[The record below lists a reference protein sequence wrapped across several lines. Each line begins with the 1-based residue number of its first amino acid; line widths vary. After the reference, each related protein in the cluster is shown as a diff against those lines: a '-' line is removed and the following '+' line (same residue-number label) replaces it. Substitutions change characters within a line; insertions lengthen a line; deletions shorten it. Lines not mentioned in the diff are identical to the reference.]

1 MTYATHS
8 FELSK
13 PDDKG
18 VTLKSHL
25 EQVERQT
32 GIRPKELDLPK
43 FPELLVS
50 VWRIFIELS
59 NTRGQGMTGGAN
71 ITFEQMKAYNEIMGE
86 VIGPIEAQIIQK
98 LDREYLRIMNG

>member
-1 MTYATHS
+1 MYARHN

-25 EQVERQT
+25 EIVERQT
-32 GIRPKELDLPK
+32 GIRPKELNLPE
-43 FPELLVS
+43 FPELLMS

-59 NTRGQGMTGGAN
+59 NTRGQGMSGGTT
-71 ITFEQMKAYNEIMGE
+71 ITFEQMKAYNDIMGN
-86 VIGPIEAQIIQK
+86 VIGPFEVSIIQQ
-98 LDREYLRIMNG
+98 LDREYLKVMNG